1 MIFVAAGNRQQVALA
16 DAMVGLRFPRRD
28 CRGAGRTILAVSDAV
43 MSLAGDFDL
52 AGRDQWMELVEQVL
66 RGAPFEKK
74 LVSTTYDGIRIQ
86 PLYTGADHA
95 GDSGLPGVAPFTRGS
110 KVAGGAWQVRQA
122 HSRATGNHAVL
133 NDLSGGADAIE
144 LHIAGETS
152 LEELDDLLDGVPSS
166 VPIMLAPGS
175 EAAIWH
181 LVSLWDKRGVA
192 SDKAL
197 GGFGMDPRDTSVAE
211 AVANTLSRNYRNV
224 LVAVVNGARLADRGA
239 SEAQEL
245 AGSLADGVAYLRACE
260 QAGLDLALAAD
271 RLEFRYA
278 AGVDQF
284 LTIAKLR
291 AARRLWA
298 RATQACGIESA
309 SQRQHAVTAG
319 AMMSR
324 RDPWVN
330 MIRTTVAC
338 FAAAAGGA
346 DAITVSS
353 YDAAIGVP
361 DSLGL
366 RIARNT
372 QLLLREESHIDQVI
386 DPAGGSFYAE
396 SLTDAL
402 AATAWSLFQE
412 LEAGAD
418 LNERIEAAHA
428 ARSRDVATRRL
439 PLTGVSEF
447 PDLDEPVVER
457 PPLEPDPGLHRLAE
471 PFEALRDAADA
482 APCRPTAFLAS
493 LGSAAV
499 HTARSAFAANLLA
512 AGGIHPVSNG
522 GYNTPDQAAKAWA
535 DSGSPIAVVSSSDEM
550 YQEHAA
556 ATVAALNE
564 AGCGYVLLAGRP
576 DESWGADGYIYMG
589 CDVLAS
595 LAAIHQRLEL

>member
-1 MIFVAAGNRQQVALA
+1 V
-16 DAMVGLRFPRRD
+16 
-28 CRGAGRTILAVSDAV
+28 AVSDAV

-52 AGRDQWMELVEQVL
+52 AGRDQWRELVEQVL
-66 RGAPFEKK
+66 RGAPFDKK

-86 PLYTGADHA
+86 PLYTGADHV
-95 GDSGLPGVAPFTRGS
+95 GDTGLPGVAPFTRGS
-110 KVAGGAWQVRQA
+110 KVAGGPWQVRQA
-122 HSRATGNHAVL
+122 HSRATGNSAL
-133 NDLSGGADAIE
+133 LDDLSGGADAIE
-144 LHIAGETS
+144 LHIDGETS
-152 LEELDDLLDGVPSS
+152 LEELDDLLDGVPTS

-181 LVSLWDKRGVA
+181 LVSLWDNRGVA
-192 SDKAL
+192 RDKAL
-197 GGFGMDPRDTSVAE
+197 GGFGMDPRDPSVAE
-211 AVANTLSRNYRNV
+211 AVANTLNRNYRNV
-224 LVAVVNGARLADRGA
+224 LVAVVNGARLADQGA

-260 QAGLDLALAAD
+260 QAGLDLASAAD

-278 AGVDQF
+278 AGTDQF

-298 RATQACGIESA
+298 RVTQACGIEPA
-309 SQRQHAVTAG
+309 SQRQHAVTAS

-346 DAITVSS
+346 DAITVNS
-353 YDAAIGVP
+353 YDVAIGVP

-386 DPAGGSFYAE
+386 DPAGGSYYAE

-402 AATAWSLFQE
+402 AATAWDLFQE

-418 LNERIEAAHA
+418 LNERIEAAHV

-457 PPLEPDPGLHRLAE
+457 PPLEPDPGVRRLAE
-471 PFEALRDAADA
+471 PFESLRDAADA
-482 APCRPTAFLAS
+482 APGRPTAFLAS
-493 LGSAAV
+493 LGPAAV

-512 AGGIHPVSNG
+512 AGGIHPVANE
-522 GYNTPDQAAKAWA
+522 GYNTADQAAQAWA
-535 DSGSPIAVVSSSDEM
+535 DSGSPIAVVCSSDEM

-556 ATVAALNE
+556 ATVAALKE
-564 AGCGYVLLAGRP
+564 AGCGYVLLAGRA
-576 DESWGADGYIYMG
+576 DDSWGADGYIYMG

-595 LAAIHQRLEL
+595 LEAVHERLEL

>member
-1 MIFVAAGNRQQVALA
+1 
-16 DAMVGLRFPRRD
+16 
-28 CRGAGRTILAVSDAV
+28 

-66 RGAPFEKK
+66 RGAPFDKK
-74 LVSTTYDGIRIQ
+74 LVGTTYDGIRIQ

-95 GDSGLPGVAPFTRGS
+95 GDTSLPGAAPFTRGG
-110 KVAGGAWQVRQA
+110 KVVGGAWQVRQA
-122 HSRATGNHAVL
+122 HSRATGNGAVRDEL
-133 NDLSGGADAIE
+133 AGGADAIE
-144 LHIAGETS
+144 LHIDGETS
-152 LEELDDLLDGVPSS
+152 REELDDLLDGVPST

-181 LVSLWDKRGVA
+181 LVDLWDSRGVA
-192 SDKAL
+192 RDEAL
-197 GGFGMDPRDTSVAE
+197 GGFGMDPRDPAVAE
-211 AVANTLSRNYRNV
+211 AVANTLNRNYRNV
-224 LVAVVNGARLADRGA
+224 LVAVVNGARLADQGA

-260 QAGLDLALAAD
+260 QAGLDLATAAD

-284 LTIAKLR
+284 LTIAKFR

-298 RATQACGIESA
+298 RVTQACDIDPA
-309 SQRQHAVTAG
+309 AQRQHAVTSG
-319 AMMSR
+319 AMMTR

-346 DAITVSS
+346 DAITVSP
-353 YDAAIGVP
+353 YDSAIGAP
-361 DSLGL
+361 DPLGL

-372 QLLLREESHIDQVI
+372 QLLLREESHVHRVI
-386 DPAGGSFYAE
+386 DPSGGSYYIE

-402 AATAWSLFQE
+402 TSTAWGLFQE
-412 LEAGAD
+412 LEAGAS
-418 LNERIEAAHA
+418 LSEGIEAAHE

-447 PDLDEPVVER
+447 PDLDEPTVDR
-457 PPLEPDPGLHRLAE
+457 PPVESDPGSRRLAE

-482 APCRPTAFLAS
+482 ASGQTEYVLGPHKRPSVFLAS
-493 LGSAAV
+493 LGPVVAHS
-499 HTARSAFAANLLA
+499 ARSTFAANLVA
-512 AGGIHPVSNG
+512 AGGI
-522 GYNTPDQAAKAWA
+522 QALDHGSFGNPAEAASAWKA
-535 DSGSPIAVVSSSDEM
+535 SGTPIAVVCSSDEM

-556 ATVAALNE
+556 DTVAALKE

-576 DESWGADGYIYMG
+576 DERWGADGYIYMG
-589 CDVLAS
+589 CDA
-595 LAAIHQRLEL
+595 LAALQAIHDRLGL

>member
-1 MIFVAAGNRQQVALA
+1 
-16 DAMVGLRFPRRD
+16 
-28 CRGAGRTILAVSDAV
+28 

-66 RGAPFEKK
+66 RGAPFDKK
-74 LVSTTYDGIRIQ
+74 LVGTTYDGIQIQ
-86 PLYTGADHA
+86 PLYTGADHD
-95 GDSGLPGVAPFTRGS
+95 GDSGAPGVAPFTRGS
-110 KVAGGAWQVRQA
+110 RVVGGAWQVRQA
-122 HSRATGNHAVL
+122 HSRATGNRAVL
-133 NDLSGGADAIE
+133 DDLAGGADAIE
-144 LHIAGETS
+144 LHIDGETS
-152 LEELDDLLDGVPSS
+152 LEELNGLLDGVPST

-181 LVSLWDKRGVA
+181 LVSLWDSRGVA
-192 SDKAL
+192 RDKAL
-197 GGFGMDPRDTSVAE
+197 GGFGMDPRDPAVAE

-224 LVAVVNGARLADRGA
+224 LVAVVNGVRLADQGA

-284 LTIAKLR
+284 LTISKLR

-298 RATQACGIESA
+298 RVTQACGIEPA
-309 SQRQHAVTAG
+309 AQRQHAVTAG

-324 RDPWVN
+324 RDPYVN

-338 FAAAAGGA
+338 FASAFGGA
-346 DAITVSS
+346 DAITVSPF
-353 YDAAIGVP
+353 DAAIGVP
-361 DSLGL
+361 DQLGL

-372 QLLLREESHIDQVI
+372 QLLLREESHVDQVI
-386 DPAGGSFYAE
+386 DPAGGSYSVE

-402 AATAWSLFQE
+402 AVTAWGLFQE
-412 LEAGAD
+412 LEAGAS
-418 LNERIEAAHA
+418 LSELIEEAHE

-447 PDLDEPVVER
+447 PDLDEPAVDR
-457 PPLEPDPGLHRLAE
+457 PPMESDPGLRRLAE
-471 PFEALRDAADA
+471 PFEALRDAAEVG
-482 APCRPTAFLAS
+482 PSRPTAFMAS
-493 LGSAAV
+493 LGPIAV
-499 HTARSAFAANLLA
+499 HTARTAFSTNLLA
-512 AGGIHPVSNG
+512 AGGIG
-522 GYNTPDQAAKAWA
+522 AIGGDGYNTPEEAASAWTA
-535 DSGSPIAVVSSSDEM
+535 SDTSIAVVCSSDDM

-556 ATVAALNE
+556 NAVAALKD

-576 DESWGADGYIYMG
+576 DERWGADGYIYMG
-589 CDVLAS
+589 CDALVALQ
-595 LAAIHQRLEL
+595 AIHERLGL